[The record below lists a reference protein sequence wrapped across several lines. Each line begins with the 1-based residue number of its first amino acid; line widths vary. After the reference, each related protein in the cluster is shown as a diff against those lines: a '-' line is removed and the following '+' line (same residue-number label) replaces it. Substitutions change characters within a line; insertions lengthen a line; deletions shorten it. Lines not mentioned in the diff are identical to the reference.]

1 MCQEGNNKSC
11 LKETRS
17 YHRKDETSW
26 NVKNEEK
33 LARYTARYRK
43 NGNLRKKNK
52 SRNANEIH
60 MDSLQKTH
68 G

>member
-1 MCQEGNNKSC
+1 M
-11 LKETRS
+11 
-17 YHRKDETSW
+17 
-26 NVKNEEK
+26 KNEDK

-60 MDSLQKTH
+60 MDSLQKTR